1 MMPQT
6 KRDDAPATVEVKP
19 RSVGGVGAGAARRL
33 VVTPADVAE
42 TLTLMPPAADDPT
55 RHHPLPDRLIVTIDG
70 PAGTG
75 KSSTARSLARCLGV
89 EFLDTGA
96 MYRAAAWAALRAG
109 VPLDNEAALL
119 RVAGRTRFD
128 FTDGATRVDGQD
140 VAGAIRTPEV
150 AGAASAIA
158 VRPRLR
164 KILVDRQRRMGR
176 GGGVVMEGRDVGTV
190 VFPRAPVKFFLD
202 ATPEERAR
210 RRWKELRAK
219 GAAPRLGEI
228 LRSIRE
234 RDERD
239 RTRAASP
246 LRAAADA
253 VVIDTTGYTLA
264 EVGGLMLAEV
274 RRRSRR

>member
-1 MMPQT
+1 MSKP
-6 KRDDAPATVEVKP
+6 KRKTSTG
-19 RSVGGVGAGAARRL
+19 SVPSRWVIA
-33 VVTPADVAE
+33 V
-42 TLTLMPPAADDPT
+42 
-55 RHHPLPDRLIVTIDG
+55 DG
-70 PAGTG
+70 PAGAG
-75 KSSTARSLARCLGV
+75 KSSAARGLARALG
-89 EFLDTGA
+89 FRHIDTGA

-109 VPLDNEAALL
+109 VPLDAERALI
-119 RVAGRTRFD
+119 RVVGKTRFD
-128 FTDGATRVDGQD
+128 FTDGATRVDGVD
-140 VAGAIRTPEV
+140 VAAAIRTPEV

-190 VFPRAPVKFFLD
+190 VFPRAHVKFFLD

-219 GAAPRLGEI
+219 GPAPTLAEI

-234 RDERD
+234 RDDRD
-239 RTRAASP
+239 RNRAASP

-253 VVIDTTGYTLA
+253 VVVDTTGHTLPEVGRLLLA
-264 EVGGLMLAEV
+264 EI
-274 RRRSRR
+274 RRKARA

>member
-1 MMPQT
+1 
-6 KRDDAPATVEVKP
+6 
-19 RSVGGVGAGAARRL
+19 
-33 VVTPADVAE
+33 
-42 TLTLMPPAADDPT
+42 
-55 RHHPLPDRLIVTIDG
+55 
-70 PAGTG
+70 
-75 KSSTARSLARCLGV
+75 
-89 EFLDTGA
+89 
-96 MYRAAAWAALRAG
+96 
-109 VPLDNEAALL
+109 
-119 RVAGRTRFD
+119 
-128 FTDGATRVDGQD
+128 VDGVD

-190 VFPRAPVKFFLD
+190 VFPRAHVKFFLD

-219 GAAPRLGEI
+219 GPAPALAEI

-234 RDERD
+234 RDDRD
-239 RTRAASP
+239 RNRAASP

-253 VVIDTTGYTLA
+253 VVVDTTTFPLKTV
-264 EVGGLMLAEV
+264 ERMLLAEV
-274 RRRSRR
+274 RRRARA

>member
-1 MMPQT
+1 MSKP
-6 KRDDAPATVEVKP
+6 KRK
-19 RSVGGVGAGAARRL
+19 AAR
-33 VVTPADVAE
+33 PAV
-42 TLTLMPPAADDPT
+42 
-55 RHHPLPDRLIVTIDG
+55 LPHWVIAVDG
-70 PAGTG
+70 PAGAG
-75 KSSTARSLARCLGV
+75 KSSAARGLARALG
-89 EFLDTGA
+89 FRHIDTGA

-109 VPLDNEAALL
+109 VSLDAERALV
-119 RVAGRTRFD
+119 RVVGKTRFD
-128 FTDGATRVDGQD
+128 FTDGATRVDGVD

-190 VFPRAPVKFFLD
+190 VFPRAHVKFFLD

-219 GAAPRLGEI
+219 GPAPALAEI

-234 RDERD
+234 RDDRD
-239 RTRAASP
+239 RNRAASP

-253 VVIDTTGYTLA
+253 VVVDTTGYTLP
-264 EVGGLMLAEV
+264 EVGRLLLAEI
-274 RRRSRR
+274 RRKARV

>member
-1 MMPQT
+1 MSKP
-6 KRDDAPATVEVKP
+6 KP
-19 RSVGGVGAGAARRL
+19 RSTASRV
-33 VVTPADVAE
+33 
-42 TLTLMPPAADDPT
+42 PPRWVIA
-55 RHHPLPDRLIVTIDG
+55 VDG
-70 PAGTG
+70 PAGAG
-75 KSSTARSLARCLGV
+75 KSSAARGLARALG
-89 EFLDTGA
+89 FRHIDTGA

-109 VPLDNEAALL
+109 VPLDAEKALI
-119 RVAGRTRFD
+119 RVVGKTRFD
-128 FTDGATRVDGQD
+128 FTDGATRVDGVD

-190 VFPRAPVKFFLD
+190 VFPRAHVKFFLD

-219 GAAPRLGEI
+219 GPAPALAEI

-234 RDERD
+234 RDDRD
-239 RTRAASP
+239 RNRAASP

-253 VVIDTTGYTLA
+253 VVVDTTTFPLKTV
-264 EVGGLMLAEV
+264 ERMLLAEV
-274 RRRSRR
+274 RRRARA

>member
-1 MMPQT
+1 M
-6 KRDDAPATVEVKP
+6 KNSASKP
-19 RSVGGVGAGAARRL
+19 KKQKPGVPRGWVIA
-33 VVTPADVAE
+33 V
-42 TLTLMPPAADDPT
+42 
-55 RHHPLPDRLIVTIDG
+55 DG
-70 PAGTG
+70 PAGAG
-75 KSSTARSLARCLGV
+75 KSSAARGLARALG
-89 EFLDTGA
+89 FRHIDTGA